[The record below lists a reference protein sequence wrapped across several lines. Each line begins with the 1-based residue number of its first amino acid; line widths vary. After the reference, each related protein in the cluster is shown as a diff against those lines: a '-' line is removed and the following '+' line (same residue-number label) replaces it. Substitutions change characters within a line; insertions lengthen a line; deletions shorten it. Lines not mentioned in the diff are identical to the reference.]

1 MERFQLEKLY
11 EVNGLKDYRLKT
23 PVDLIKTHGIDYIEV
38 NGFNRLTDENK
49 LLFGKFIVNFFNGLG
64 LDSRITM
71 IPKGIYYVEDFDYLV
86 KENPDD
92 EYWQVSG
99 GLVLAIDKNG
109 LKTVHRSWQ
118 DDDYKTLV
126 EEFPESTIEGK
137 HKTYLRFEYE
147 HHGREE
153 WLHVIDPKTWY

>member
-1 MERFQLEKLY
+1 MNRFQLEKLY
-11 EVNGLKDYRLKT
+11 EVNGLNNYKLKV

-38 NGFNRLTDENK
+38 NGFSRLSDENK

-64 LDSRITM
+64 LDSRITL
-71 IPKGIYYVEDFDYLV
+71 IPKGIYYVEDLDYLV

-92 EYWQVSG
+92 DYWQVAG
-99 GLVLAIDKNG
+99 GLVLTIDKNG

-118 DDDYKTLV
+118 DEEYKTLM
-126 EEFPESTIEGK
+126 EEFPESMKESK
-137 HKTYLRFEYE
+137 PKQYLRFEYE
-147 HHGREE
+147 HQGREE